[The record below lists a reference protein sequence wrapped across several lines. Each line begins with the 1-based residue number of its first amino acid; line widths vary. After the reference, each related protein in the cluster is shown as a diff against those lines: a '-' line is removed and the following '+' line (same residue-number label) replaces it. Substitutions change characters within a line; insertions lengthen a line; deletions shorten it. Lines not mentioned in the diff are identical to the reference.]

1 MQVKEMMTDTV
12 ALIGPSAL
20 LVEAAR
26 RMREEGVGVLPVGEG
41 DRLIGMITDRDIM
54 ARAIAEGMDPTAT
67 TVKSV
72 MSDKVLYCY
81 EDQTGEEVAENMA
94 KNQIHRLPVLDRDK
108 RLVGI
113 ISLSD
118 ISAGTTSATSAETAK
133 ETSKVR

>member
-54 ARAIAEGMDPTAT
+54 ARAVAEGMDPTAT

-72 MSDKVLYCY
+72 MSDKVFYCY